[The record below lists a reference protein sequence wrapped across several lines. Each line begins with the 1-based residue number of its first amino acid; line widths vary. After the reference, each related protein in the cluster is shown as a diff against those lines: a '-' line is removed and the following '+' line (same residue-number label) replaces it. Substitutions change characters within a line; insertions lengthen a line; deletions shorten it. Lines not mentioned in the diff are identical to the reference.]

1 MELKLKSIE
10 IDGMGR
16 FYQSANT
23 GNWYPSV
30 TTVTGWAKRDFWA
43 KWRQSPE
50 NKKNSDEAMRRGTA
64 LHTLIEEH
72 LNKDT
77 LRSVDDKT
85 KQLFEQMLPNL
96 DKINKVVAQEMQL
109 CSDSLRMAGRF
120 DCIGEYEGVL
130 SVIDF
135 KSAKSARKEEWISN
149 YFEQTAAYSYM
160 WLESTG
166 VRIPQI
172 VILVSAEDGVT
183 QVFKKNP
190 NDYKIKLGEAIK
202 GYWSDN
208 NFEELQRKINEV
220 ANQPIQA

>member
-1 MELKLKSIE
+1 MDVKLKSIE

-16 FYQSANT
+16 FYQSAKT

-43 KWRQSPE
+43 KWRQNPA
-50 NKKNSDEAMRRGTA
+50 NKKTSEEATRRGTA

-72 LNKDT
+72 LNQEQTQD
-77 LRSVDDKT
+77 VDDKT

-96 DKINKVVAQEMQL
+96 NKINKVVAQETQL
-109 CSDSLRMAGRF
+109 ISDMLRMAGRF

-135 KSAKSARKEEWISN
+135 KSARTARKEEWIGN

-190 NDYKIKLGEAIK
+190 DEYKIKLGEAIK

-220 ANQPIQA
+220 ANPIIQA

>member
-1 MELKLKSIE
+1 MDVKLKSIE

-16 FYQSANT
+16 FYQSTKT

-43 KWRQSPE
+43 KWRQNPA
-50 NKKNSDEAMRRGTA
+50 NKKTSEEATRRGTA

-72 LNKDT
+72 LNQEQTQD
-77 LRSVDDKT
+77 VDDKT
-85 KQLFEQMLPNL
+85 KQLFEQILPNL
-96 DKINKVVAQEMQL
+96 NKINKVVAQETQL
-109 CSDSLRMAGRF
+109 ISDMLRMAGRF

-135 KSAKSARKEEWISN
+135 KSARTARKEEWIGN

-166 VRIPQI
+166 IRIPQI

-190 NDYKIKLGEAIK
+190 DEYKIKLGEAIK

-208 NFEELQRKINEV
+208 NFEELQRKINEM
-220 ANQPIQA
+220 ANPIIQA

>member
-1 MELKLKSIE
+1 MELKLKSTE

-16 FYQSANT
+16 FYQSAKT

-43 KWRQSPE
+43 KWRENPE
-50 NKKNSDEAMRRGTA
+50 NKKSSDEAMRRGTA
-64 LHTLIEEH
+64 MHTMIENY
-72 LNKDT
+72 LNKETYRTTCEKTQT
-77 LRSVDDKT
+77 L
-85 KQLFEQMLPNL
+85 FNQMIPSL
-96 DKINKVVAQEMQL
+96 DKINKVVAQETQL

-135 KSAKSARKEEWISN
+135 KSAKSRRKEDWIQN

-160 WLESTG
+160 WLENMG
-166 VRIPQI
+166 VRVPQV
-172 VILVSAEDGVT
+172 VILISAEDGST

-190 NDYKIKLGEAIK
+190 DDYKIKLGESIK
-202 GYWSDN
+202 NYWASN
-208 NFEELQRKINEV
+208 NFQDLQRKINEMV
-220 ANQPIQA
+220 NQTV

>member
-1 MELKLKSIE
+1 MEPKLKSVE

-16 FYQSANT
+16 FYQSAKT

-43 KWRQSPE
+43 KWRQNPA
-50 NKKNSDEAMRRGTA
+50 NKKTSEEATRRGTA
-64 LHTLIEEH
+64 LHTMIEEH
-72 LNKDT
+72 LNKEQLAD
-77 LRSVDDKT
+77 VDDKT

-96 DKINKVVAQEMQL
+96 DKINKVIAQESQL

-135 KSAKSARKEEWISN
+135 KSARTARKEDWISN

-190 NDYKIKLGEAIK
+190 DMYKLKLGEAIK
-202 GYWSDN
+202 GYWADN
-208 NFEELQRKINEV
+208 NFTELQRKINEV
-220 ANQPIQA
+220 VNPTIQA